1 MADFNGLPMSGPGE
15 QGFDA
20 AHLGKIDTTMAA
32 AVERRHVPGV
42 VTVVAR
48 HGKVVHAGAVGSL
61 DLDVQDN
68 ELGCLLYTSPSPRD
82 RG

>member
-48 HGKVVHAGAVGSL
+48 HGKVVHAGAVGSP
-61 DLDVQDN
+61 VS
-68 ELGCLLYTSPSPRD
+68 YTHLTLPTKAEV
-82 RG
+82 